1 MNPIR
6 NLSTIALAFLLASA
20 AAINSS
26 ARADDRLSPNP
37 QNRILKAST
46 QLECNS
52 NKVKEAT
59 QVPVIKN
66 NTSQTISSGK
76 VIYWQADGTG
86 KGSGIK
92 QSITLNQPLA
102 PGQTINTG
110 VNLTGDNN
118 NCKAYY

>member
-1 MNPIR
+1 MNLTCK
-6 NLSTIALAFLLASA
+6 LSTFVLFSLLTSL

-26 ARADDRLSPNP
+26 ARANDKLNPNG
-37 QNRILKAST
+37 QQRILTVLT

-66 NTSQTISSGK
+66 NTSQTISSGH
-76 VIYWQADGTG
+76 VIYWQAYGSG
-86 KGSGIK
+86 KGSGTK

-110 VNLTGDNN
+110 VNLSGDNN

>member
-1 MNPIR
+1 MK
-6 NLSTIALAFLLASA
+6 LTHKFSTIALIPISIAVAV
-20 AAINSS
+20 INSS
-26 ARADDRLSPNP
+26 AHADDRVSPNG
-37 QNRILKAST
+37 QNGILKVST
-46 QLECNS
+46 QLECNA
-52 NKVKEAT
+52 NKIKEVT

-76 VIYWQADGTG
+76 VIYWQAYGTG
-86 KGSGIK
+86 KGSGAQ

-118 NCKAYY
+118 SCKAYY